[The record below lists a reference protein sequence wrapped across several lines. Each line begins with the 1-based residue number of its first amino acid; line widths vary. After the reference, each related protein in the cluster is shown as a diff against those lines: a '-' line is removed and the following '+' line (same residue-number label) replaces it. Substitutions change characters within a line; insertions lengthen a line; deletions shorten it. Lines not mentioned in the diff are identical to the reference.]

1 MRQFI
6 LLCFIIC
13 QVSYG
18 QWTFK
23 KGGNKFDGEYKT
35 ASILG
40 EGGEWPYTKP
50 VFVINRF
57 GEDEPNL
64 YLASIG
70 YTGCSSPT
78 ISFAFDGVDDIL
90 VFRSSSD
97 KEKEAAFIEGL
108 AFEIQELLQLLKSK
122 STVYVRYED
131 NCSKKDFQFSLK
143 GSTNAIN
150 YVIGNYYDKYI
161 SQMEERI
168 RREIAESKRI
178 DSIREVIR
186 IEKLIEKRKNDSIQ
200 RINDSIQAIKS
211 KKRIDSLS
219 KAFHAPL
226 FDAFDFKGVSTFFR
240 PLKTLFSFKV
250 ENTKEVNYCIK
261 KYPSGNSLVDKS
273 QSLYKTERVEVK
285 NRFENSCIRM
295 DVYNGKSENL
305 GYSIFVSLDQLQKIS
320 DDYHIKVL
328 ESEWSTILKMH
339 NEGL

>member
-1 MRQFI
+1 MRLFI

-40 EGGEWPYTKP
+40 KGGEWPYTKP
-50 VFVINRF
+50 AFVINRF

-78 ISFAFDGVDDIL
+78 ISFAFDGVDEIL

-97 KEKEAAFIEGL
+97 KEKEAAFILGS
-108 AFEIQELLQLLKSK
+108 AYEIQNLLKLLKSK
-122 STVYVRYED
+122 SKFYVRYED
-131 NCSKKDFQFSLK
+131 SCNKKDFEFSLS

-150 YVIGNYYDKYI
+150 YVVGNYYDEYI
-161 SQMEERI
+161 NRLEEKVE
-168 RREIAESKRI
+168 REIAESKRI

-186 IEKLIEKRKNDSIQ
+186 KEKLIEKRKNDSIQ
-200 RINDSIQAIKS
+200 RINDSIQAIKN

-219 KAFHAPL
+219 KAFQAPL
-226 FDAFDFKGVSTFFR
+226 IDAFDFKGVSTFFR
-240 PLKTLFSFKV
+240 PLKTLFSFEV
-250 ENTKEVNYCIK
+250 ASTKEINYCIK
-261 KYPSGNSLVDKS
+261 KYPSGNSLVNKS

-285 NRFENSCIRM
+285 NRFENNCIRI
-295 DVYNGKSENL
+295 DVYNGKSKNL
-305 GYSIFVSLDQLQKIS
+305 GYSLFVSLDQLQRIS
-320 DDYHIKVL
+320 DDYHIKIL

-339 NEGL
+339 NDGL